1 MSEDLLAKLN
11 TEQREAVTHVD
22 GPLMIVAGA
31 GTGKTTVVTHRIAWL
46 IDQGHAKPEEILA
59 LTFTDKAAGEMEERV
74 DRLLPYGYVDLQI
87 STFHSFAEKLLRQYG
102 AELGLSRDFRLMT
115 ELDAW
120 LLARQHFDGSSL
132 AGASYDPRSRF
143 ELDYYRPLGN
153 PTKYI
158 RSLLTHFS
166 RAKDVGIDPDEYL
179 KFVEGK
185 KADLD
190 SAQAD
195 EAATSEIARLE
206 ELAHAYA
213 TYQSILL
220 EHDALDFGDLMLYT
234 LKLLRTRPT
243 VRDEIRARFKFVLVD
258 EFQDTNDAQY
268 EIVKLIT
275 EPRRNLTVVGDDD
288 QSIYKFRGA
297 SLANILQFEQD
308 YPDAKRVVLTKNYRS
323 AQEILDRAHAFIQ
336 HNNPNRLEAAAER
349 QLSKKLESATASTAL
364 VEHIHA
370 LTATEEV
377 ARVVERILALKQE
390 GETEWSDF
398 AVLVRSNAAGMD
410 FAVALERHK
419 IPYQFLALSG
429 LYTKPPVL
437 DLLAYLRIID
447 NPFGS
452 PSFYRVLTS
461 AICRVSERSILELN
475 QFAQRKG
482 KSLFEACEQVGS
494 IFQVPVEDQQA
505 IRILLEQLTEFQ
517 RASRTRP
524 VGELFV
530 MVAKDSGYL
539 EHLNRLSEQKKLDS
553 FSYLQQFYRRLKDF
567 ERRHDHPVL
576 HNFLAEFA
584 HERDAGEEGSLS
596 VDLESG
602 PDMVRIMTVHAAKG
616 LEFKHVFVVNLV
628 AQRFPTNQKN
638 DAIPL
643 PEGLGSSPANDKDAH
658 LEEERRLFYVAMTR
672 AKHGLYFTSAEDY
685 GGSRSRKLSRFLSEL
700 GYDAPSPAR
709 EIFELFDEEQGQP
722 TPSDSSISFP
732 IPKQF
737 SFTQLAA
744 FKTCPLQYKFAH
756 VLKIPV
762 MGKWTFSFG
771 KTMHNTLQRFF
782 TLWLERTRS
791 RQTSL
796 FVSPT
801 SSEKNLPITLE
812 ELVEAYHACW
822 QDDWFINDRQRE
834 EYRTQGL
841 ASLKNFYNQIPLSR
855 SDPISV
861 EQGFTMKFGDVVLKG
876 RIDRIDRFEDGVEI
890 IDYKTGSPKAEL
902 SKEEKEQLLL
912 YQLAARDVL
921 GLVPKKLTYHYLT
934 DNSHVSFLGTDEQ
947 LLDLQELIVERV
959 QSIRSSKF
967 DPTPGF
973 HCQFCDFA
981 DICEFRQ

>member
-1 MSEDLLAKLN
+1 MSLELLEKLN
-11 TEQREAVTHVD
+11 GQQREAVTHID

-102 AELGLSRDFRLMT
+102 ADLGLSRDFKLVT

-120 LLARQHFDGSSL
+120 LLARQHFE
-132 AGASYDPRSRF
+132 RF
-143 ELDYYRPLGN
+143 ELDYYQPLGN

-166 RAKDVGIDPDEYL
+166 RAKDVGIDAYEYGA
-179 KFVEGK
+179 FVQGK
-185 KADLD
+185 RADLD
-190 SAQAD
+190 ASQAD
-195 EAATSEIARLE
+195 DVATSELARLG

-220 EHDALDFGDLMLYT
+220 EHDSLDFGDLMLYT
-234 LKLLRTRPT
+234 LKLLRTRPNI
-243 VRDEIRARFKFVLVD
+243 RDEIRARFKFVLVD

-268 EIVKLIT
+268 EIVKLIAQ
-275 EPRRNLTVVGDDD
+275 PRRNLTVVGDDD

-297 SLANILQFEQD
+297 SLANILRFEED
-308 YPDAKRVVLTKNYRS
+308 FSDAKRVVLTKNYRS

-336 HNNPNRLEAAAER
+336 HNNPHRLEAAVER
-349 QLSKKLESATASTAL
+349 NLSKKLEAGQKLSAC
-364 VEHIHA
+364 VKHIHA

-377 ARVVERILALKQE
+377 ARVVEQIVRLKEEE
-390 GETEWSDF
+390 GTDWSDF
-398 AVLVRSNAAGMD
+398 AILVRSNAAGMD
-410 FAVALERHK
+410 FAAALERHK

-447 NPFGS
+447 HPHDS

-461 AICRVSERSILELN
+461 PLCRVSERSILELN
-475 QFAQRKG
+475 TYANRKG

-494 IFQVPVEDQQA
+494 IFQVPIEDQEI
-505 IRILLEQLTEFQ
+505 IRALLEQRLKFEKS
-517 RASRTRP
+517 ARTRP

-539 EHLNRLSEQKKLDS
+539 EHINQLSEQKKLDS
-553 FSYLQQFYRRLKDF
+553 FSYLQQFYQRLKSF
-567 ERRHDHPVL
+567 ERRHEHPIT
-576 HNFLAEFA
+576 HNFLAEFN

-602 PDMVRIMTVHAAKG
+602 PDLVRIMTVHAAKG

-628 AQRFPTNQKN
+628 AQRFPTNQKS

-643 PEGLGSSPANDKDAH
+643 PEGLGSSPVSDKEAH

-672 AKHGLYFTSAEDY
+672 AKQGLYFTSAQDY
-685 GGSRSRKLSRFLSEL
+685 GGSRSRKLSRFLHEL
-700 GYDAPSPAR
+700 GYEAAPAPK
-709 EIFELFDEEQGQP
+709 ETIELFDEDQAHP
-722 TPSDSSISFP
+722 TFPPSHLATFP

-756 VLKIPV
+756 VLKVPV

-782 TLWLERTRS
+782 TLWLERTGS
-791 RQTSL
+791 AQASL
-796 FVSPT
+796 FGSP
-801 SSEKNLPITLE
+801 SISPQNIPVGLD
-812 ELVEAYHACW
+812 ELVESYRACW
-822 QDDWFINDRQRE
+822 QDDWFQNDLQRE
-834 EYRTQGL
+834 EYREQGL
-841 ASLKNFYNQIPLSR
+841 SSLKQFYHQLQKHPPRPLAL
-855 SDPISV
+855 

-876 RIDRIDRFEDGVEI
+876 RIDRMDHFEDGVEI
-890 IDYKTGSPKAEL
+890 IDYKTGSPKTEL
-902 SKEEKEQLLL
+902 SKEDKEQLLL

-921 GLVPKKLTYHYLT
+921 GLIPRKLTYHYLT
-934 DNSHVSFLGTDEQ
+934 DNSQVSFLGSDDQ
-947 LLDLQELIVERV
+947 LLDLQESIVERS
-959 QSIRSSKF
+959 QAIRSSTF

-981 DICEFRQ
+981 DICEFRQA

>member
-1 MSEDLLAKLN
+1 MSLDLLAKLN
-11 TEQREAVTHVD
+11 KEQLDAVTHIE

-31 GTGKTTVVTHRIAWL
+31 GTGKTTVVTHRISWL

-102 AELGLSRDFRLMT
+102 AELGLSRDFRLMP

-120 LLARQHFDGSSL
+120 LLARQHFD
-132 AGASYDPRSRF
+132 RF
-143 ELDYYRPLGN
+143 TLDYYRPLGN

-166 RAKDVGIDPDEYL
+166 RAKDVGIDPDAYY
-179 KFVEGK
+179 KFVEAR

-195 EAATSEIARLE
+195 EATTSELARLE
-206 ELAHAYA
+206 ELAHAYT
-213 TYQSILL
+213 TYQAILL
-220 EHDALDFGDLMLYT
+220 EHDSLDFGDLMLYT
-234 LKLLRTRPT
+234 LKLLRERPV
-243 VRDEIRARFKFVLVD
+243 VRDQIRARFKFVLVD

-268 EIVKLIT
+268 EIVKLIA

-297 SLANILQFEQD
+297 SLANILRFEED
-308 YPDAKRVVLTKNYRS
+308 FSDAKRVVLTKNYRS

-336 HNNPNRLEAAAER
+336 HNNPNRLEAATER
-349 QLSKKLESATASTAL
+349 NLSKKLEAGQELNAQI
-364 VEHIHA
+364 EHIHA
-370 LTATEEV
+370 ITATEEV
-377 ARVVERILALKQE
+377 ARVVERIIGLKAEE
-390 GETEWSDF
+390 GTEWSDF
-398 AVLVRSNAAGMD
+398 AILVRSNAAGMD

-429 LYTKPPVL
+429 LYTKPAVL
-437 DLLAYLRIID
+437 DLMAYMRVID
-447 NPFGS
+447 NPFDS
-452 PSFYRVLTS
+452 PSFYRVLTNR
-461 AICRVSERSILELN
+461 IVGVHERSILELN
-475 QFAQRKG
+475 QWSLQKG

-494 IFQVPVEDQQA
+494 ISEVPIDDQQK
-505 IRILLEQLTEFQ
+505 IQKLLSQVADFQ
-517 RASRTRP
+517 KAARTRP

-530 MVAKDSGYL
+530 IVAKDSGYL
-539 EHLNRLSEQKKLDS
+539 EHLNAFSEQKKLDS
-553 FSYLQQFYRRLKDF
+553 FSYLQQFYQRLKSF
-567 ERRHDHPVL
+567 ERRSEHPVL

-596 VDLESG
+596 IDLESG

-628 AQRFPTNQKN
+628 AQRFPTNQKS

-643 PEGLGSSPANDKDAH
+643 PQGLGSGPGSDKEAH

-672 AKHGLYFTSAEDY
+672 AKQGLYFTSAEDY
-685 GGSRSRKLSRFLSEL
+685 GGSRARKLSRFLHEL
-700 GYDAPSPAR
+700 GYEAPEIPR
-709 EIFELFDEEQGQP
+709 ETIELFDEDQGTSATCNLQP
-722 TPSDSSISFP
+722 TTFP

-756 VLKIPV
+756 VLKVPV
-762 MGKWTFSFG
+762 MGKWTFSYG
-771 KTMHNTLQRFF
+771 KTLHNTLQRFF
-782 TLWLERTRS
+782 ALWLERS
-791 RQTSL
+791 GSQQGSL
-796 FVSPT
+796 FGSVD
-801 SSEKNLPITLE
+801 SSKNLPVSWKELE
-812 ELVEAYHACW
+812 ETYHSCW
-822 QDDWFINDRQRE
+822 QDEWFINDRQRA
-834 EYRTQGL
+834 EYQEQGL
-841 ASLKNFYNQIPLSR
+841 ASLRQLYDQLYVTRPE
-855 SDPISV
+855 PMTV

-876 RIDRIDRFEDGVEI
+876 RIDRIDICEDGIEI
-890 IDYKTGSPKAEL
+890 IDYKTGSPKTEL
-902 SKEEKEQLLL
+902 SKEDKEQLFL

-934 DNSHVSFLGTDEQ
+934 DNSRVSFLGTDDQ
-947 LLDLQELIVERV
+947 LLDLQESIVTRV
-959 QSIRSSKF
+959 QAIRSSKF